1 MNPLIKGAVRGVLAL
16 CMLAALP
23 AWAAGTAAGTAISNK
38 ATLNFSVGGVTQPV
52 VNSSPTG
59 NTVSGAAGG
68 SNTSFVVDRKVDL
81 QVVTTDS
88 ASNVAVPGST
98 NVAATF
104 RVTNLGNAVQDF
116 SLQIESMAIGTNM
129 ATASGDG
136 FNNNASTFTVSNCRW
151 AVAATAAALP
161 AASTPASFNTS
172 AFVDELAPDA
182 QYFVRVICDM
192 PSGPPVSGSPGGN
205 NGDIATIA
213 LMATA
218 RESACAAT
226 TLFAATPVANTTCA
240 TTGALGAALTASAGA
255 DGATT
260 VETVFGDAAGRSSS
274 LADVKSDA
282 NHSARGAYK
291 LITAQPKVT
300 KTQAVFCDPL
310 NLGTNPKVIPGAVIK
325 FSIKV
330 ENVINGGQTAAD
342 VANALI
348 ASFADVIDTNV
359 ALVVDAY
366 TTVSAATCNPATGTT
381 TTAALINVTG
391 GGTPT
396 PARTFTANPTGITA
410 LSGSS
415 LSVTYNNATTP
426 ILPAVATGT
435 TAALGELRSGEWV
448 QVDFYVK
455 VK

>member
-1 MNPLIKGAVRGVLAL
+1 MNTLIKGAVRGVLAV

-68 SNTSFVVDRKVDL
+68 TNTSFVVDRKVDL
-81 QVVTTDS
+81 QVVTTDA
-88 ASNVAVPGST
+88 ASNGATPGAS

-116 SLQIESMAIGTNM
+116 SLQIEAMVAGTNM

-136 FNNNASTFTVSNCRW
+136 YNSNASAFAVSNCRW

-161 AASTPASFNTS
+161 AASSPASFGTT

-182 QYFVRVICDM
+182 QSFVRVICDV
-192 PSGPPVSGSPGGN
+192 PTGGAN
-205 NGDIATIA
+205 ADTATIA
-213 LMATA
+213 MVATA

-255 DGATT
+255 NAAAT
-260 VETVFGDAAGRSSS
+260 VETVFGDAAGRSVSV
-274 LADVKSDA
+274 ADAKSDA
-282 NHSARGAYK
+282 KHSARGAYK

-325 FSIKV
+325 YSIKV
-330 ENVINGGQTAAD
+330 ENVINAGQTAAD

-348 ASFADVIDTNV
+348 STFADVVDTNV